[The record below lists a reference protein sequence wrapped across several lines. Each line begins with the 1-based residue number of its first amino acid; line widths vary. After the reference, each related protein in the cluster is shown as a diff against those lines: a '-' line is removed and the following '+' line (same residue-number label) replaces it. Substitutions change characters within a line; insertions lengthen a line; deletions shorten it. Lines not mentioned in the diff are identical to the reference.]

1 MNPIVI
7 PRRRLLRATAAAAA
21 LPALT
26 ACDKLGQTLGLSE
39 GFRGMDITGADYG
52 RDFSLLDAHGQRRTL
67 ADFRGKVVQ
76 LYFGFTQCP
85 VVCPTALV
93 KAIETKRL
101 LGADGERYLVVF
113 ITVDPERDT
122 PELLAEY
129 ITAFDPAF
137 VALRPTPDELKKTA
151 ADFKIYYRA
160 VPTGSSYTMDHSAQA
175 YLFDP
180 QGRLRVMLRH
190 DQTAQDYA
198 HDVKL
203 LLAQPAS

>member
-1 MNPIVI
+1 MKPSMMH
-7 PRRRLLRATAAAAA
+7 RRRLLRATAAAAV
-21 LPALT
+21 LPAL
-26 ACDKLGQTLGLSE
+26 AGCDKLGQALGLRE

-85 VVCPTALV
+85 DVCPTALI
-93 KAIETKRL
+93 KATEVKRL
-101 LGADGERYLVVF
+101 LGADGARYLVVF

-122 PELLAEY
+122 PELLGQYVA
-129 ITAFDPAF
+129 AFDPGF
-137 VALRPTPDELKKTA
+137 VGLRPATPEELKKTA
-151 ADFKIYYRA
+151 ADFRIYYRA

-175 YLFDP
+175 YMFDP
-180 QGRLRVMLRH
+180 QGRLRVVLRP

-198 HDVKL
+198 HDARL
-203 LLAQPAS
+203 LLGQQG